1 MPKRSNSKRKRRQ
14 NIASFTKKKLL
25 AFIKNITRR
34 TSKTFRRFR
43 KQKGG

>member
-1 MPKRSNSKRKRRQ
+1 MRKRSNSKRRKRQ
-14 NIASFTKKKLL
+14 NLASFTKKKLI

-34 TSKTFRRFR
+34 TSKTFRKVR

>member
-1 MPKRSNSKRKRRQ
+1 MSKRSNSKRRKRQ
-14 NIASFTKKKLL
+14 NIASFTKKKLI

-34 TSKTFRRFR
+34 SSKTFGKFR